1 MKTRKGNL
9 RRIIDIG
16 MTVLLLL
23 QMAYQ
28 VMGEAAHEWL
38 GMGMTALVIVHQIL
52 NRRWY
57 GAMFKGKYTTYRVV
71 SACVNV
77 LLLLSFALT
86 AFCGMAMSNYAVP
99 FLYGIARVSFV
110 RVTHLAMSHWSFV
123 LMGLHLGLHVPVM
136 LARLDLKDGA
146 RRALR
151 VACAGVA
158 GVGLW
163 LFLKN
168 GMPNYLFF
176 RVPFAFLDYEKAGA
190 LVLLENVAMLLFWAF
205 AGCQVALLC
214 RKKGNPIMPVTLIL
228 AAVVIGLILNMAWPN
243 RNDFDSGLGWGD
255 AMEAP
260 WQGAETEPAAETESE
275 PAAEAEPDSASG
287 PASIDDGFVLIEG
300 GAFPMG
306 SPEDENWR
314 IDDETLHEV
323 TVSAFCI
330 DPYETTQAE
339 WAAVMGNNPSTFTGE
354 KLPVEN
360 IAWLDA
366 VKYANAK
373 SAAAGLTPVY
383 TIEGDAVTWD
393 RAADGYRL
401 PTEAEWEYACR
412 AGTATPFNL
421 ERSLDADDANFYGHY
436 PYEIEE
442 NYFDDSVLQARP
454 GEYRGETMAV
464 GSFTP
469 NAWGLHDMHGNVN
482 EWCWDWYGP
491 YDPEDTDNPTGAAT
505 GTRHVYRGG
514 GWNDFGK
521 NMRSAY
527 RAAGQADMRSY
538 NLGVRLVRN
547 AGAGIAGSATVSGGI
562 PSAPDGDGKA
572 LIAFFSWG
580 GNTRGIAEEIQRQ
593 TGFDLFEIEP
603 VPAYSDDYNT
613 VLMEAQRDQHAQARP
628 EIAGLPENIDEYDT
642 VLLGY
647 PNWWASIPMPIA
659 SFLEAF
665 DFSDKR
671 IIPFCSH
678 GGGRFGQSLTAIA
691 KLAPAANM
699 GQGLSIHY
707 SGGST
712 LSGDVAD
719 WLEANQLKTES

>member
-1 MKTRKGNL
+1 MKTRHRDL
-9 RRIIDIG
+9 RRIVDIG

-38 GMGMTALVIVHQIL
+38 GMSMTALVIVHQVL

-57 GAMFKGKYTTYRVV
+57 GAMLKGRYTAYLAV
-71 SACVNV
+71 STCVNA
-77 LLLLSFALT
+77 LLLASFALT
-86 AFCGMAMSNYAVP
+86 AFCGMAMSNYAMP
-99 FLYGIARVSFV
+99 FLYGVARVSFV
-110 RVTHLAMSHWSFV
+110 RVTHLSMSHWSFV
-123 LMGLHLGLHVPVM
+123 LMGLHLGLHLPVM
-136 LARLDLKDGA
+136 LAKLGDRT
-146 RRALR
+146 RRALS
-151 VACAGVA
+151 VIFTGVA

-163 LFLKN
+163 LFFRN

-190 LVLLENVAMLLFWAF
+190 LVLLENVAMLLFWVF
-205 AGCQVALLC
+205 AGCQAALLC
-214 RKKGNPIMPVTLIL
+214 RGKGNPLLPVALVLL
-228 AAVVIGLILNMAWPN
+228 AVAIGLGLNLLWPN
-243 RNDFDSGLGWGD
+243 ENDFGFDSGWGD

-260 WQGAETEPAAETESE
+260 WQAAGPEETAGAAPL
-275 PAAEAEPDSASG
+275 
-287 PASIDDGFVLIEG
+287 DDGFVLVEG
-300 GAFPMG
+300 GTFRMG

-330 DPYETTQAE
+330 DPHETTQADWE
-339 WAAVMGNNPSTFTGE
+339 ALMGENPSTFTGE
-354 KLPVEN
+354 SLPVEN
-360 IAWLDA
+360 ISWLDA
-366 VKYANAK
+366 VRYANAK
-373 SAAAGLTPVY
+373 SAAAGLTPAY
-383 TIEGDAVTWD
+383 AIDGESVTWD

-412 AGTATPFNL
+412 AGTSKPFNL

-442 NYFDDSVLQARP
+442 NYFDDSVLEARP
-454 GEYRGETMAV
+454 GQYRGETVAV
-464 GSFTP
+464 GSFAP
-469 NAWGLHDMHGNVN
+469 NAWGLYDMHGNVN

-491 YDPEDTDNPTGAAT
+491 YDPGVTDDPTGAEA

-527 RAAGQADMRSY
+527 RAAGQADLRSY
-538 NLGVRLVRN
+538 NLGVRLARN
-547 AGAGIAGSATVSGGI
+547 AGAGVSGSVAVSGGVPT
-562 PSAPDGDGKA
+562 PSEGNKV

-580 GNTRGIAEEIQRQ
+580 GNTRGIAREIQRQ
-593 TGFDLFEIEP
+593 TDFDLYEIEP
-603 VPAYSDDYNT
+603 IPAYSDDYNT

-628 EIAGLPENIDEYDT
+628 ELAGIPENMDDYDT

-659 SFLEAF
+659 SFLEAC
-665 DFSDKR
+665 DFAGKR
-671 IIPFCSH
+671 IVPFCSH

-691 KLAPAANM
+691 KLAPEANM
-699 GQGLSIHY
+699 GQGLSVHY
-707 SGGST
+707 SGGGT
-712 LSGDVAD
+712 LPEDVAT
-719 WLEANQLKTES
+719 WLEANHLKGEKEE

>member
-1 MKTRKGNL
+1 MKTRQGNL

-38 GMGMTALVIVHQIL
+38 GMAMTALVIVHQIL

-57 GAMFKGKYTTYRVV
+57 GAMLKGKYTAYRAV
-71 SACVNV
+71 STCVNV
-77 LLLLSFALT
+77 LLLVSFALT

-99 FLYGIARVSFV
+99 FLYGIVRVSFV
-110 RVTHLAMSHWSFV
+110 RVTHLSMSHWSFV

-136 LARLDLKDGA
+136 LTKLKLKDGT
-146 RRALR
+146 RRALD
-151 VACAGVA
+151 VACAVVVGA
-158 GVGLW
+158 GLW
-163 LFLKN
+163 LFFKN

-190 LVLLENVAMLLFWAF
+190 LVLLENVVMLLFWAF
-205 AGCQVALLC
+205 VGCQVALML
-214 RKKGNPIMPVTLIL
+214 RRKGNPLLSVTLIL
-228 AAVVIGLILNMAWPN
+228 AAVEIGLILNMIWPN
-243 RNDFDSGLGWGD
+243 QNDFGFDSGWGD
-255 AMEAP
+255 AVETP
-260 WQGAETEPAAETESE
+260 WQSAGPEPAVE
-275 PAAEAEPDSASG
+275 PEQESASE
-287 PASIDDGFVLIEG
+287 PASIDDGFILVEG
-300 GAFPMG
+300 GAFRMG

-314 IDDETLHEV
+314 IDDETPHEV
-323 TVSAFCI
+323 TVASFYI

-339 WAAVMGNNPSTFTGE
+339 WEAVMGSNPNTFTGE
-354 KLPVEN
+354 KLPVKN
-360 IAWLDA
+360 ISWLEA
-366 VKYANAK
+366 IQYANAR
-373 SAAAGLTPVY
+373 SDTAGLTPAYV
-383 TIEGDAVTWD
+383 IDGESVTWN
-393 RAADGYRL
+393 RGADGYRL

-442 NYFDDSVLQARP
+442 NYFDDSVLEARP
-454 GEYRGETMAV
+454 GEYRGKTVEV
-464 GSFTP
+464 GSFAP
-469 NAWGLHDMHGNVN
+469 NAWGLYDMHGNVN

-491 YDPEDTDNPTGAAT
+491 YDLENNDNPTGAET

-527 RAAGQADMRSY
+527 RAAGQADMKSY

-547 AGAGIAGSATVSGGI
+547 AGVGIAGSVAATGGI
-562 PSAPDGDGKA
+562 PSTSDGSRA
-572 LIAFFSWG
+572 LIAYFSWG
-580 GNTRGIAEEIQRQ
+580 GNTRGIAREIQRQ

-603 VPAYSDDYNT
+603 IPAYSDDYDT

-628 EIAGLPENIDEYDT
+628 EIAGLPENLDVYDT
-642 VLLGY
+642 ILLGY

-665 DFSDKR
+665 DFSGKR
-671 IIPFCSH
+671 ILPFCSH

-691 KLAPAANM
+691 KLAPQSNL

-712 LSGDVAD
+712 LSEDVAA
-719 WLEANQLKTES
+719 WLEENGKY

>member
-1 MKTRKGNL
+1 MRTRQGNL

-38 GMGMTALVIVHQIL
+38 GMVMTVLVIVHQVL

-57 GAMFKGKYTTYRVV
+57 GAMLKGRYNAYRAV
-71 SACVNV
+71 STCVNV
-77 LLLLSFALT
+77 LLLVSFALT

-99 FLYGIARVSFV
+99 FMYGIVRVSFV
-110 RVTHLAMSHWSFV
+110 RVTHLSMSHWSFV

-136 LARLDLKDGA
+136 LAKLKLKDGT
-146 RRALR
+146 RRALSA
-151 VACAGVA
+151 ACAIVA

-176 RVPFAFLDYEKAGA
+176 RVPFAFLDYEKAGI

-205 AGCQVALLC
+205 AGCQVALAL
-214 RKKGNPIMPVTLIL
+214 RRKGNPLLPVTLIL
-228 AAVVIGLILNMAWPN
+228 AAVVIGLVLNMIWPN
-243 RNDFDSGLGWGD
+243 QNDFGFDSGWGD
-255 AMEAP
+255 AAESP
-260 WQGAETEPAAETESE
+260 WQAADEPTAVPEIASE
-275 PAAEAEPDSASG
+275 PASV
-287 PASIDDGFVLIEG
+287 DDGFILVEG
-300 GAFPMG
+300 GAFRMG

-314 IDDETLHEV
+314 IDDETPHEV
-323 TVSAFCI
+323 TVASFYI
-330 DPYETTQAE
+330 DVYETTQAGWE
-339 WAAVMGNNPSTFTGE
+339 AVMGGNPSTFTGE

-360 IAWLDA
+360 LSWLDA
-366 VKYANAK
+366 IQYANAK
-373 SAAAGLTPVY
+373 SEGAGLTPAYV
-383 TIEGDAVTWD
+383 IDGESVTWN

-442 NYFDDSVLQARP
+442 NYFDDSVLDARP
-454 GEYRGETMAV
+454 GQYRGETVEV
-464 GSFTP
+464 GSFAP
-469 NAWGLHDMHGNVN
+469 NAWGLYDMHGNVN

-491 YDPEDTDNPTGAAT
+491 YDLENTDNPTGAQT

-527 RAAGQADMRSY
+527 RAAGQTDMKSY

-547 AGAGIAGSATVSGGI
+547 AGAGIAGSVAASGGI
-562 PSAPDGDGKA
+562 PSTSDSGRV

-580 GNTRGIAEEIQRQ
+580 GNTRGIAREIQRQ

-628 EIAGLPENIDEYDT
+628 EIAGLPENLDDYDT

-665 DFSDKR
+665 DFAGKR
-671 IIPFCSH
+671 IVPFCSH

-691 KLAPAANM
+691 KLAPTANM
-699 GQGLSIHY
+699 GQGLSVHY
-707 SGGST
+707 SGGAT
-712 LSGDVAD
+712 LSEDVAA
-719 WLEANQLKTES
+719 WLEANGLTGKGSAAGAGS

>member
-1 MKTRKGNL
+1 MKRRQGNL

-38 GMGMTALVIVHQIL
+38 GMSMTALVIFHQIL

-57 GAMFKGKYTTYRVV
+57 GATLKGKYNAYRIV
-71 SACVNV
+71 STCVNV
-77 LLLLSFALT
+77 LLLISFALT

-99 FLYGIARVSFV
+99 FLYGIVRVSFV
-110 RVTHLAMSHWSFV
+110 RVTHLSMSHWSFV

-136 LARLDLKDGA
+136 LQKLELKDNA
-146 RRALR
+146 RHVLD
-151 VACAGVA
+151 VICAMIA

-163 LFLKN
+163 LFFKN

-190 LVLLENVAMLLFWAF
+190 LVLMENVVMLLFWAF
-205 AGCQVALLC
+205 VGCQVALLC
-214 RKKGNPIMPVTLIL
+214 RKKGNSLIPVTLIL
-228 AAVVIGLILNMAWPN
+228 AAVVISLGMNMIWPGN
-243 RNDFDSGLGWGD
+243 NDIGFDPNWGS
-255 AMEAP
+255 AMESP
-260 WQGAETEPAAETESE
+260 WQASETEPAVLPESTVE
-275 PAAEAEPDSASG
+275 PEQGITSESV
-287 PASIDDGFVLIEG
+287 SIDDDFILIEG
-300 GAFPMG
+300 GAFQMG

-314 IDDETLHEV
+314 IDDETPHEV
-323 TVSAFCI
+323 TVAGFYI
-330 DPYETTQAE
+330 DPHETTQDE
-339 WAAVMGNNPSTFTGE
+339 WETVMGSNASTFTGE

-360 IAWLDA
+360 ISWLDA
-366 VKYANAK
+366 IQYANAR
-373 SAAAGLTPVY
+373 SEAAGLTPAY
-383 TIEGDAVTWD
+383 AIDGESVTWN
-393 RAADGYRL
+393 RAANGYRL

-412 AGTATPFNL
+412 AGTVTPFNL

-442 NYFDDSVLQARP
+442 NYFDDSVLEARP
-454 GEYRGETMAV
+454 GEYRGKTVEV
-464 GSFTP
+464 GGFTP
-469 NAWGLHDMHGNVN
+469 NAWGLYDMHGNVN

-491 YDPEDTDNPTGAAT
+491 YDAEDADNPVGPES

-527 RAAGQADMRSY
+527 RAAGQADMKSY

-547 AGAGIAGSATVSGGI
+547 AGAGVAGSVAVSGGI
-562 PSAPDGDGKA
+562 PSSSDGSRV
-572 LIAFFSWG
+572 LIAYFSWG
-580 GNTRGIAEEIQRQ
+580 GNTRGIAREIQRQ

-628 EIAGLPENIDEYDT
+628 EIAGHVDNMDEYDT

-659 SFLEAF
+659 SFLEQY
-665 DFSDKR
+665 DFAGKR

-691 KLAPAANM
+691 KLAPASNI

-712 LSGDVAD
+712 LSEDVSA
-719 WLEANQLKTES
+719 WLEANHLKPEA

>member
-1 MKTRKGNL
+1 MQARQKNL
-9 RRIIDIG
+9 RRIVDIG

-38 GMGMTALVIVHQIL
+38 GMGMTALVIVHQVL

-57 GAMFKGKYTTYRVV
+57 GAMFKGKYNGYRAV
-71 SACVNV
+71 STCVNV

-99 FLYGIARVSFV
+99 FMYGIVRVSFV
-110 RVTHLAMSHWSFV
+110 RVTHLSMSHWSFV

-136 LARLDLKDGA
+136 LHRLKLGDGTQ
-146 RRALR
+146 RILS
-151 VACAGVA
+151 VVCAGIA
-158 GVGLW
+158 GLGLW
-163 LFLKN
+163 LFFRN

-190 LVLLENVAMLLFWAF
+190 LVLLENVVMLLFWAF
-205 AGCQVALLC
+205 VGCQTAVLC
-214 RKKGNPIMPVTLIL
+214 RKKGNPLLPVTLIL
-228 AAVVIGLILNMAWPN
+228 AAVVIGLILNMIWPN
-243 RNDFDSGLGWGD
+243 QNDFGSDSAWG
-255 AMEAP
+255 AGMETP
-260 WQGAETEPAAETESE
+260 WQSAETQPNAT
-275 PAAEAEPDSASG
+275 SA
-287 PASIDDGFVLIEG
+287 PLDDGFIHIEG
-300 GAFPMG
+300 GNFQMG

-323 TVSAFCI
+323 TVASFYI
-330 DPYETTQAE
+330 DPCETTQAE
-339 WAAVMGNNPSTFTGE
+339 WEAAMGSNPSTFTGD

-360 IAWLDA
+360 ISWLDA
-366 VKYANAK
+366 IGYANAR
-373 SAAAGLTPVY
+373 SAAAGLTPAY
-383 TIEGDAVTWD
+383 AIDGESVTWN

-442 NYFDDSVLQARP
+442 NYFDDSVLEARP
-454 GEYRGETMAV
+454 GEYRGKTVEV
-464 GSFTP
+464 GGFAP
-469 NAWGLHDMHGNVN
+469 NAWGLYDMHGNVN

-491 YDPEDTDNPTGAAT
+491 YDIENTDNPTGART

-527 RAAGQADMRSY
+527 RAAGQTDMKSY

-547 AGAGIAGSATVSGGI
+547 AGAGVAGSAAVWGGVPI
-562 PSAPDGDGKA
+562 TSEGNRV

-580 GNTRGIAEEIQRQ
+580 GNTRGIAREIQRQ
-593 TGFDLFEIEP
+593 TGFDLFEIELI
-603 VPAYSDDYNT
+603 PAYSDDYNT

-628 EIAGLPENIDEYDT
+628 EIAGHVDDMADYDT

-659 SFLEAF
+659 SFLEQY
-665 DFSDKR
+665 DFSGKR

-691 KLAPAANM
+691 KLAPESNM
-699 GQGLSIHY
+699 GQGLSVHY

-712 LSGDVAD
+712 LSGDVTA
-719 WLEANQLKTES
+719 WLETNQLKGQLQG

>member
-1 MKTRKGNL
+1 MKTRQGNL

-38 GMGMTALVIVHQIL
+38 GMVMTVLVIVHQVL

-57 GAMFKGKYTTYRVV
+57 GAMLKGRYNAYRAV
-71 SACVNV
+71 STCVNV
-77 LLLLSFALT
+77 LLLVSFALT

-99 FLYGIARVSFV
+99 FMYGIVRVSFV
-110 RVTHLAMSHWSFV
+110 RVMHLSMSHWSFV

-136 LARLDLKDGA
+136 LAKLKLKDGT
-146 RRALR
+146 RRALD
-151 VACAGVA
+151 VACAVVVGA
-158 GVGLW
+158 GLW
-163 LFLKN
+163 LFFKN

-190 LVLLENVAMLLFWAF
+190 LVLLENVVMLLFWAF
-205 AGCQVALLC
+205 VGCQVALML
-214 RKKGNPIMPVTLIL
+214 RRKGNPLLSVTLIL
-228 AAVVIGLILNMAWPN
+228 AAVEIGLILNMIWPN
-243 RNDFDSGLGWGD
+243 QNDFGFDSGWGD
-255 AMEAP
+255 AVETP
-260 WQGAETEPAAETESE
+260 WQSAGPEPAVE
-275 PAAEAEPDSASG
+275 PEQESASE
-287 PASIDDGFVLIEG
+287 PASIDDGFILVEG
-300 GAFPMG
+300 GAFRMG

-314 IDDETLHEV
+314 IDDETPHEV
-323 TVSAFCI
+323 TVASFYI

-339 WAAVMGNNPSTFTGE
+339 WEAVMGSNPNTFTGE

-360 IAWLDA
+360 ISWLEA
-366 VKYANAK
+366 IQYANAR
-373 SAAAGLTPVY
+373 SDTAGLTPAYV
-383 TIEGDAVTWD
+383 IDGESVTWN
-393 RAADGYRL
+393 RGADGYRL

-442 NYFDDSVLQARP
+442 NYFDDSVLEARP
-454 GEYRGETMAV
+454 GEYRGKTVEV
-464 GSFTP
+464 GSFAP
-469 NAWGLHDMHGNVN
+469 NAWGLYDMHGNVN

-491 YDPEDTDNPTGAAT
+491 YDLENTDNPAGAQS

-527 RAAGQADMRSY
+527 RAAGQADMKSY

-547 AGAGIAGSATVSGGI
+547 ASRALAGTATVAGGI
-562 PSAPDGDGKA
+562 PTASEGNKV

-580 GNTRGIAEEIQRQ
+580 GNTRGIAHEIQRQ

-603 VPAYSDDYNT
+603 VDAYSDDYNT
-613 VLMEAQRDQHAQARP
+613 VLMEAQRDQHDQARP
-628 EIAGLPENIDEYDT
+628 EITGHVDNMADYDT

-659 SFLEAF
+659 SFLEQY
-665 DFSDKR
+665 DFAGKR

-691 KLAPAANM
+691 KLAPESNI

-712 LSGDVAD
+712 LSDDVAA
-719 WLEANQLKTES
+719 WLIENHLNP